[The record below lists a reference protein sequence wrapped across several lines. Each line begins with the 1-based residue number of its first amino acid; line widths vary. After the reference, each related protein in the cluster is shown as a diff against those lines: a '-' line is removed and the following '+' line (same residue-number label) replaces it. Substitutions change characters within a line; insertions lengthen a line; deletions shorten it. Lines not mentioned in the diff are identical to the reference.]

1 MHTVLPMSKKTSQR
15 RPESVSVP
23 VRLSTEL
30 DAKIDQASRS
40 TNLSKQD
47 VMRLSL
53 ERGLKVL
60 VSQLAAA

>member
-1 MHTVLPMSKKTSQR
+1 MSPK

-23 VRLSTEL
+23 VRLSPDL
-30 DAKIDQASRS
+30 DAKIDEASRA

-60 VSQLAAA
+60 VTQLAA

>member
-1 MHTVLPMSKKTSQR
+1 M
-15 RPESVSVP
+15 SVP